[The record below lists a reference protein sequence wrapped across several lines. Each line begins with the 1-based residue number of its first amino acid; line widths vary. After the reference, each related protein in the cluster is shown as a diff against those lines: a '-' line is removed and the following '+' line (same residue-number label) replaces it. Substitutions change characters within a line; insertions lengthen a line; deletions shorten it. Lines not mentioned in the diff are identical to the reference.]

1 MNKIISTIKVLILSG
16 ILLTASSC
24 EDFMSTD
31 SNRYMSEEDNLLNSP
46 NDSVFSVMGILSKVQ
61 KIADKYV
68 LMGEL
73 RADLLD
79 ITDKTAYDLRNLNNH
94 NIEVATSEFS
104 DTRDFYAIINNCNYF
119 ISRADTNITVR
130 VDKPFVREMLAVR
143 TIRAW
148 TYLQLG
154 LNYGK
159 VRYFDKPILSVDDL
173 KSDYSE
179 LDTDQ
184 LIDTLI
190 AEVLSLNPLTN
201 NTLPM
206 YTGNI
211 AFINP
216 LFLLGDL
223 YLWKASRSQLQTDF
237 ENAAFYYSKLIEKGY
252 RITADYY
259 VKWMNDRYESRINSW
274 SGIFTGFASSN
285 ELISIIQLTNSDH
298 SGVAN
303 QPLNISKLFTM
314 SKNMEIAT
322 SQPYQT
328 LSDEQTYCFRE
339 GAGPIKYTTG
349 DLRLYAVNTLFY
361 SGNSNSNERIEVISK
376 FIDNTTWLYRSSL
389 LYLRYAEA
397 VNRAGKPS
405 LAFAVLKYGL
415 NATNI
420 ATPTKVSPFEVADQK
435 PYVTIFSDEKF
446 NENTGIHSRGS
457 GNSEVNVAFVIPDYT
472 RLTTL
477 KDINGNDSIVASTD
491 PADLAAAKS
500 DSILFVENSISDE
513 LALETALEG
522 NRFHDLMRISR
533 HRNDPTYL
541 AKKVAAKHPNNY
553 NHYLNLLSD
562 PQKWY
567 LPTR

>member
-1 MNKIISTIKVLILSG
+1 
-16 ILLTASSC
+16 
-24 EDFMSTD
+24 
-31 SNRYMSEEDNLLNSP
+31 
-46 NDSVFSVMGILSKVQ
+46 
-61 KIADKYV
+61 
-68 LMGEL
+68 
-73 RADLLD
+73 
-79 ITDKTAYDLRNLNNH
+79 
-94 NIEVATSEFS
+94 
-104 DTRDFYAIINNCNYF
+104 
-119 ISRADTNITVR
+119 
-130 VDKPFVREMLAVR
+130 
-143 TIRAW
+143 
-148 TYLQLG
+148 
-154 LNYGK
+154 
-159 VRYFDKPILSVDDL
+159 
-173 KSDYSE
+173 
-179 LDTDQ
+179 
-184 LIDTLI
+184 
-190 AEVLSLNPLTN
+190 
-201 NTLPM
+201 M

-216 LFLLGDL
+216 LFLLVDL
-223 YLWKASRSQLQTDF
+223 YLWKASRSQLQSDF

-252 RITADYY
+252 RITPNFA
-259 VKWMNDRYESRINSW
+259 VRWMNDRYESRMDSW
-274 SGIFTGFASSN
+274 SGLFTSTTNTNEMISVVQLSN
-285 ELISIIQLTNSDH
+285 TDH
-298 SGVAN
+298 SGVVN
-303 QPLNISKLFTM
+303 QPLNVSKLFTM
-314 SKNMEIAT
+314 SKNQELTTTQA
-322 SQPYQT
+322 YQT
-328 LSDEQTYCFRE
+328 LSNEQTYCFRE

-349 DLRLYAVNTLFY
+349 DLRLYAVNTKLY
-361 SGNSNSNERIEVISK
+361 SVNNNTNEPLEVISK
-376 FIDNTTWLYRSSL
+376 FQNSATWVYRSAL

-446 NENTGIHSRGS
+446 SENVGIHSRGS
-457 GNSEVNVAFVIPDYT
+457 GNSEMNVAFVIPDYT

-477 KDINGNDSIVASTD
+477 KDINGNDSIVTSTD

-513 LALETALEG
+513 LALETAHEG

>member
-1 MNKIISTIKVLILSG
+1 MNKIITTIKVLILSG
-16 ILLTASSC
+16 VLLTATSC
-24 EDFMSTD
+24 EDLMSTD
-31 SNRYMSEEDNLLNSP
+31 SNRYMSEDDNLLNSA
-46 NDSVFSVMGILSKVQ
+46 NDSVFSVLGIFSKVQ
-61 KIADKYV
+61 KIADRYV

-79 ITDKTAYDLRNLNNH
+79 VTDKTAYDLRNLNNH
-94 NIEVATSEFS
+94 NIDVATSEFS
-104 DTRDFYAIINNCNYF
+104 DTRDYYAIINNCNYF
-119 ISRADTNITVR
+119 IGRADTNLAVR
-130 VDKPFVREMLAVR
+130 GDKPFVREMLAVR
-143 TIRAW
+143 TVRAW

-159 VRYFDKPILSVDDL
+159 VRYFHKPVLTVDDL
-173 KSDYSE
+173 KSDYIE
-179 LDTDQ
+179 LETEQ

-190 AEVLSLNPLTN
+190 AEMLSLNPVTN

-206 YTGNI
+206 YAGNAI
-211 AFINP
+211 FVNP

-223 YLWKASRSQLQTDF
+223 YLWKASHSQLQSDF
-237 ENAAFYYSKLIEKGY
+237 ENAAFYYSKLIDKGY
-252 RITADYY
+252 RITADYS
-259 VKWMNDRYESRINSW
+259 VKWMNDRYESRMNSW
-274 SGIFTGFASSN
+274 TGIFISNTSNN
-285 ELISIIQLTNSDH
+285 ELITLIPLSNSDH

-303 QPLNISKLFTM
+303 QPLNVSKLFTM

-328 LSDEQTYCFRE
+328 LSDEQAYCFRE

-349 DLRLYAVNTLFY
+349 DLRMYAVNTMLL
-361 SGNSNSNERIEVISK
+361 SVNSNTNERVEVISK
-376 FIDNTTWLYRSSL
+376 YLSNSTWVYRSAL

-415 NATNI
+415 NATNLT
-420 ATPTKVSPFEVADQK
+420 TPARISPFEVADQK
-435 PYVTIFSDEKF
+435 PYVTIFSHEKF
-446 NENTGIHSRGS
+446 SENIGIHSRGS
-457 GNSEVNVAFVIPDYT
+457 GNSEVNAAFVIPDYT
-472 RLTTL
+472 RFVTL
-477 KDINGNDSIVASTD
+477 KDINGNDSIAVSAD
-491 PADLAAAKS
+491 LGDLAAAKS

-522 NRFHDLMRISR
+522 NRFHDLMRISQ

-553 NHYLNLLSD
+553 NQYLNLLSD
-562 PQKWY
+562 PLKWY